1 MPKKGYPVV
10 QQMICREGS
19 FSLGK
24 LARENVKD
32 RESRLHA
39 TDPRSFQKRARC
51 LLAPK
56 ALLMGDSTMT
66 DSLKDRVPKD
76 PSSIDI
82 NEERELRYWCDQFQ
96 CKPDELRVAVDAVG
110 TSVQDVRIYLGKER
124 RPV

>member
-1 MPKKGYPVV
+1 
-10 QQMICREGS
+10 
-19 FSLGK
+19 
-24 LARENVKD
+24 
-32 RESRLHA
+32 
-39 TDPRSFQKRARC
+39 
-51 LLAPK
+51 
-56 ALLMGDSTMT
+56 MGDSTMT